1 MKWAEMPID
10 VFLTPALDSPLDWTE
25 EEIHATSKSWG
36 CKHTSRDVQE
46 TKFLKK
52 NEYISGSPSR
62 FSSGDLPPRGTH
74 LLLSPPPPHR
84 PDPITSVA
92 WDWVEVSTW
101 RTHFL
106 YPNQN
111 HTSFSSVDCSEKW
124 QLLGTGNGRRKTWF
138 LQSQVSSF
146 CVQTCFFQVRLTLA

>member
-1 MKWAEMPID
+1 MSFWRQPW
-10 VFLTPALDSPLDWTE
+10 TPPWTE
-25 EEIHATSKSWG
+25 PRKRYMQLPKVEVVNTPPEMYKKQNSWKKWIYLRISFPFFLRWLPTTRYPPFALATASSP
-36 CKHTSRDVQE
+36 TS
-46 TKFLKK
+46 
-52 NEYISGSPSR
+52 
-62 FSSGDLPPRGTH
+62 
-74 LLLSPPPPHR
+74 
-84 PDPITSVA
+84 DPITSVA

-146 CVQTCFFQVRLTLA
+146 CVQTCFFQVRLTVA